1 MHIITEHPDDPK
13 FPTFHYKCDFMDY
26 VANSGVLLF
35 KHLLDIYLVSQRANC
50 AGCEDKEKNFIKIKK
65 KKHAGQGQFLS
76 VCPSTLSHYK
86 KPVLSVLN
94 KNSHCHNMRCWR
106 QSLADQLS
114 QSCSQ

>member
-65 KKHAGQGQFLS
+65 KNMLVKVNSYLCALQLCHTTKNLS
-76 VCPSTLSHYK
+76 YLC
-86 KPVLSVLN
+86 
-94 KNSHCHNMRCWR
+94 
-106 QSLADQLS
+106 
-114 QSCSQ
+114 